1 MILRAPPV
9 YTGRTMDRHRALGAL
24 CAAILTASAAAPAVA
39 QTTPQFVMKIGTAS
53 INDQQHEWMKMY
65 KAAVERDTGH
75 RIRVDLYPSA
85 QLGSIPR
92 EIEDTQFGAIQ
103 GWVGPPEFLTG
114 IDPRFEVPGIPGT
127 FKDDEQVNKTL
138 QDPAFATPF
147 MALANDKGL
156 VGISLFL
163 NGRQALITRKP
174 VEHLADAKGLKLR
187 VTAGPVL
194 EGMTRILGATPV
206 PMSLDQVLPALQQG
220 AIDGIISSLAVTTP
234 QKYYTVAPYA
244 MTMPGYVVDIA
255 VISKTWLATLPPDL
269 QKIVLGDGLRT
280 GHDVIPFTTSYLTRM
295 ASIWT
300 ENGGHIGHWTPAEEK
315 QLATS
320 VAGIGRDVT
329 AGKPA
334 LTELYQ
340 LLLTTS
346 GKYK

>member
-1 MILRAPPV
+1 MNLHTPPV
-9 YTGRTMDRHRALGAL
+9 YTGRTMDRHQVLGAL
-24 CAAILTASAAAPAVA
+24 CAALITASAAMPAAA
-39 QTTPQFVMKIGTAS
+39 QTAPQFVMKIGTAS

-65 KAAVERDTGH
+65 KAALERDSGH

-92 EIEDTQFGAIQ
+92 EIEDVQFGAIQ

-114 IDPRFEVPGIPGT
+114 IDGRFEVAGIPGV
-127 FKDDEQVNKTL
+127 FRDDDQVNKTL

-147 MALANDKGL
+147 MNLASEKGIL
-156 VGISLFL
+156 GISLFL
-163 NGRQALITRKP
+163 NGRQALISRKP
-174 VEHLADAKGLKLR
+174 IEHLADAKGLKVR

-220 AIDGIISSLAVTTP
+220 ALDGIISSLAVTTP

-244 MTMPGYVVDIA
+244 MPMPGYVVDI
-255 VISKTWLATLPPDL
+255 VVTSKTWLATLPPDL
-269 QKIVLGDGLRT
+269 QKIVVSDGLKIGR
-280 GHDVIPFTTSYLTRM
+280 DVVPFTTSYLTRM
-295 ASIWT
+295 ASTWT
-300 ENGGHIGHWTPAEEK
+300 ENGGHIGRWSPAEEK
-315 QLATS
+315 QLSAS
-320 VAGIGRDVT
+320 VAGVGHDVT
-329 AGKPA
+329 AGNPDLA
-334 LTELYQ
+334 AMYQ